1 MGKAS
6 DEIAR
11 LAADLSD
18 TQADLASLAT
28 GVTTLIN
35 ETTTQN
41 TLIANLQ
48 AQLAN
53 LPEVSPDVQTALDAA
68 VAQADVTKAAAD
80 AAAAE
85 LPATP
90 APPAA

>member
-11 LAADLSD
+11 LAADLSA

-53 LPEVSPDVQTALDAA
+53 LPRFPRRADALDAA
-68 VAQADVTKAAAD
+68 VAQPT
-80 AAAAE
+80 
-85 LPATP
+85 
-90 APPAA
+90 